1 MDEAHEASSEGGA
14 PEYMVS
20 YADMLTIMLAF
31 FIVLYASTGT
41 TSDGKDKGEKA
52 GKGAAASKNPT
63 GTHEG
68 AGPKEGPGGKDGV
81 GTREKGGAAAD
92 KDAKTADD
100 LQQKRLDKVFESLYH
115 RFGPDWTLS
124 NCWLG
129 GPPELRNVKLAPLTR
144 EAGGKDAAKG
154 RRGLAG
160 DDPFRARGPKPGDN
174 TLVAGRIYFDEF
186 SAEPQ
191 ETQLAKLRR
200 AVEELA
206 GKVQKVEIRGHTSP
220 RALPSKSPYH
230 DHWELAF
237 DRCRKVK
244 DLLVAAGIDP
254 KRIRLSVA
262 ADNEPLEVIGDT
274 LSAERN
280 SRVEIH
286 WLNEYL
292 KTPSG
297 IPEKGAKRAAATK

>member
-1 MDEAHEASSEGGA
+1 MDAPHEEAEAGV

-31 FIVLYASTGT
+31 FVVLYASTGT
-41 TSDGKDKGEKA
+41 TSDGKDKGEKG
-52 GKGAAASKNPT
+52 GKGAAASQNPA
-63 GTHEG
+63 GAHEG
-68 AGPKEGPGGKDGV
+68 AGPKEGPGGKEGV
-81 GTREKGGAAAD
+81 GPREKGGAMRD
-92 KDAKTADD
+92 KDGKKSADAK
-100 LQQKRLDKVFESLYH
+100 QEQLDKVFESLYH

-129 GPPELRNVKLAPLTR
+129 GPPELRNVKLAPLKR
-144 EAGGKDAAKG
+144 EPGKDAAKG
-154 RRGLAG
+154 RRGLSG
-160 DDPFRARGPKPGDN
+160 DDPFRARGPRPGDN
-174 TLVAGRIYFDEF
+174 SLVAGRIYFDEF

-191 ETQLAKLRR
+191 ESQLAKLRR
-200 AVEELA
+200 AVVELA

-220 RALPSKSPYH
+220 RALPAKSPYH

-244 DLLVAAGIDP
+244 DILVAGGIDA
-254 KRIRLSVA
+254 KRIRLGVA
-262 ADNEPLEVIGDT
+262 ADNEPLEVAGDT

-280 SRVEIH
+280 SRAEIH

-292 KTPSG
+292 RSPSG
-297 IPEKGAKRAAATK
+297 IPEKGAKRTAATK

>member
-1 MDEAHEASSEGGA
+1 MSEAHQASSEGGA

-20 YADMLTIMLAF
+20 YADMLTIMLSF
-31 FIVLYASTGT
+31 FIVLYATTGT

-52 GKGAAASKNPT
+52 GKGAAASQNPT
-63 GTHEG
+63 GPHEG
-68 AGPKEGPGGKDGV
+68 AGPKEGPGGKEGV
-81 GTREKGGAAAD
+81 GPREKEGALTD
-92 KDAKTADD
+92 KENPTPDD
-100 LQQKRLDKVFESLYH
+100 LQQKHLEKVFESLYH

-129 GPPELRNVKLAPLTR
+129 GPPELRNIKLAALKR
-144 EAGGKDAAKG
+144 DSGGKDAVKG

-160 DDPFRARGPKPGDN
+160 DDPFRARGPRPGDN
-174 TLVAGRIYFDEF
+174 MLVAGRIYFDEF

-191 ETQLAKLRR
+191 ETQVPKLRR
-200 AVEELA
+200 AVDELA
-206 GKVQKVEIRGHTSP
+206 GKIQKVEIRGHTSP
-220 RALPSKSPYH
+220 RAFPANSPYH

-244 DLLVAAGIDP
+244 DFLVASGIDP
-254 KRIRLSVA
+254 QRIRLSVA
-262 ADNEPLEVIGDT
+262 ADNEPAEVIDDT

-280 SRVEIH
+280 SRVEIR

-297 IPEKGAKRAAATK
+297 ILEKGSKPGAARK